1 MKTTTNLAYWHAMI
15 FAAVSLVPWW
25 PAFGEV
31 LTPGWGPPGTQV
43 VVKIDGLDSEAVT
56 AVMIGEVAAPITARG
71 AGTVT
76 ISIPAG
82 AASGVVTLSLGE
94 EMITTPVSL
103 EVTRLIPLNIG
114 AGFSQI
120 TAGGSLFGD
129 AVAGQV
135 QVAVGR
141 ATLVFA
147 SNGGEGPAL
156 FGIVTD
162 AHGSLTLDAATTAQA
177 VVFLSSPVFTADSA
191 EAVNRLQ
198 TLASLTELGALTATV
213 ETEVQAG
220 RDYSALPE
228 FGDALEAALMAYL
241 ALPTITPQ
249 PAWPHSPSIAI
260 SEAAR
265 VSSGTG
271 GYVRRDLKAPG
282 FEK

>member
-43 VVKIDGLDSEAVT
+43 VVKIDRLDSEAVT

-71 AGTVT
+71 AGTVS

-147 SNGGEGPAL
+147 SNGGESDRLRHGAQPQHRPDPGPSR
-156 FGIVTD
+156 GV
-162 AHGSLTLDAATTAQA
+162 
-177 VVFLSSPVFTADSA
+177 
-191 EAVNRLQ
+191 
-198 TLASLTELGALTATV
+198 
-213 ETEVQAG
+213 
-220 RDYSALPE
+220 
-228 FGDALEAALMAYL
+228 
-241 ALPTITPQ
+241 PQ
-249 PAWPHSPSIAI
+249 F
-260 SEAAR
+260 AR
-265 VSSGTG
+265 VHSRL
-271 GYVRRDLKAPG
+271 RRGCESITNPRQSH
-282 FEK
+282 